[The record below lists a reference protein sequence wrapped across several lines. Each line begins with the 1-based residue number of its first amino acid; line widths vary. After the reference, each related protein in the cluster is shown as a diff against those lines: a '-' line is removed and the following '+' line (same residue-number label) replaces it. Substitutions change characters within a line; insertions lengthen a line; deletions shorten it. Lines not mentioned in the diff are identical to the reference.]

1 MKEDL
6 KNLMEENPGV
16 SFVLMV
22 YSKQELEELFEVLKE
37 KDYSPIP
44 PISLDELKEN
54 AVEEYGIPV
63 GFKVNQ
69 YNLSVSFGT
78 LDHWKMFTKD
88 ILRYT
93 DEGFEFIE

>member
-6 KNLMEENPGV
+6 KNLMEKNPGV

-22 YSKQELEELFEVLKE
+22 YSEQELEELFEVLKE

-54 AVEEYGIPV
+54 AVREFGFPV
-63 GFKVNQ
+63 GFKINQ
-69 YNLSVSFGT
+69 FNLSASFNN
-78 LDHWKMFTKD
+78 LEHWQKFEKD
-88 ILRYT
+88 IVKHGN
-93 DEGFEFIE
+93 EGFEFIE

>member
-6 KNLMEENPGV
+6 KKLMEENPEIP
-16 SFVLMV
+16 FVLIV
-22 YSKQELEELFEVLKE
+22 YSEQELEELFDVLKE
-37 KDYSPIP
+37 KNYLPIP
-44 PISLDELKEN
+44 PISLDELKNN